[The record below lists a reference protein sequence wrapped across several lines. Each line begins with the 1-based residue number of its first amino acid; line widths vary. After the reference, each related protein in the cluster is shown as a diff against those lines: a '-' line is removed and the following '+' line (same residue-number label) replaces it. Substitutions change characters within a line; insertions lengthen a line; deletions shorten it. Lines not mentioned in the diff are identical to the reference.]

1 MSGYSGNEIAVI
13 GIACRFP
20 GANDAAALWR
30 LLAEGQEGIVDLDE
44 SALTAAGVPE
54 ALWRDPAYVRRAAV
68 LDGYD
73 RFSPLQFGL
82 TAAEAERMDPQH
94 RLFLETAWDAL
105 EQAGLAPRRRAGR
118 VGLFCGAGINTY
130 LHHCLDPRAALQS
143 DQAFATMILNSGD
156 FLATRAAY
164 ALDCT
169 GPAIT
174 VQSACSTSL
183 LAVHLAGQSL
193 LAGEADIALAGG
205 VTIAVP
211 HATGYL
217 YQPGMILSP
226 DGRCRPFD
234 LRAGGTVPGNGCG
247 LMVLRRLEDA
257 LAAGDPILAVLRG
270 SASGNDG
277 AGKVGFTA
285 PSAEGQAATIAEAWD
300 IAGLDPAEAG
310 YIETH
315 GTATELGDAI
325 EIRALKRVF
334 GSGGGGR
341 RIALGSIKSNIG
353 HTDAA
358 AGIAGLIKT
367 VLCLRH
373 RHLVPTLHF
382 TRPNPTLGLDDSP
395 FFVANATAPWLA
407 SGGLRRAGVS
417 SFGIGGNNVHVVVEE
432 APAAPPR
439 RASNRVQVVALSA
452 PTAETL
458 DETAHRL
465 AAWRDDDADGRA
477 AALDEIAATLQSGRE
492 AMAFRRADLVADRAG
507 LNRALERDRHVRA
520 RPGRP
525 VAFLF
530 AGQGSQYLGLAE
542 GLYRDHPLFRDAF
555 ARMAA
560 AVAADGGPDL
570 TAFVAPGARENPALA
585 HALSDTATVQPLLF
599 ALETALAA
607 LWRGVGIVPTAML
620 GHSIGELAAAS
631 VAGVIAPEAGAVLAA
646 RRGRLMAASPPGGM
660 LAVGLD
666 EAGADALLARH
677 PDLDLAAVNGPGQSV
692 LSGPVAAIEAAEAA
706 CRAEA
711 LPCARLAVSRAFHSR
726 LMDDAAASFRD
737 AFSGLTLA
745 PPSLPWLSNASGD
758 WVTEAEATDPAYW
771 CDLIRRPVRF
781 GDGLA
786 ILLARTDTA
795 LLELGPADTLAR
807 MAQTH
812 LAARAE
818 QPVLSS
824 QPPAGASADAQAEAP
839 LRTLARL
846 WESGVTVE
854 WSGLHDSPPPR
865 IALPATVFP
874 RQRFWIDPPAP
885 GAATISASSGA
896 PPTKNPDP
904 ARWLYAPVWVEHL
917 PTAAI
922 GTEDGPGAVCLLGLD
937 HPLGQALAARLEARG
952 CAVTGLSIADS
963 AATDP
968 TIWARHLDR
977 LDGPPP
983 ALILDL
989 MPLAVAGESEPDP
1002 DRALDILLF
1011 APMALTR
1018 CLAASSRPPCRT
1030 VAVSLGGWSA
1040 LGSEARSP
1048 WPSLALAA
1056 AKVLPLECPDLPR
1069 ELIDL
1074 DPALKGQ
1081 WDRQA
1086 DALQGA
1092 IEAAP
1097 SHAPGQEPLTALR
1110 NGRVWR
1116 RDFAPLP
1123 AGARPPLLRQG
1134 GVYLI
1139 TGGLGGVG
1147 LALARHLAERWQAR
1161 LILLSRRDPPP
1172 PESWAALAASDDPAE
1187 AHLGR
1192 ELTAIAES
1200 AQALRLVSADV
1211 ADPAQLAAAIAAAR
1225 RAFGTIHGCLHCA
1238 GLADYAGVAM
1248 RREREATLAVLRPK
1262 LHGSLALLKVLEADS
1277 LDFVLLCSSLGTV
1290 LFPTKFGQIGYEA
1303 ACEFQD
1309 GLAECRQDGRIVSV
1323 NWDDWTEV
1331 GMSVDAGDWLRE
1343 RLGHEP
1349 EPLVG
1354 IDRGEGGALLERV
1367 LDSGRSRLAVSVR
1380 DLSRLRR
1387 LATTHRADAAHEVR
1401 PLGTRLPRPDL
1412 DVPPVPPEGATER
1425 TLAEMWAE
1433 MLGLDSVG
1441 VEDDF
1446 FALGGHSLLAAALSA
1461 RIESV
1466 FATPFPPARLL
1477 AAPTVRDCGR
1487 HLCNASAVNAVTAT
1501 PTASGSP
1508 LVALRRGDH
1517 AVSPLFLIHGSDG
1530 DALSFIHLASLLPAS
1545 QPVFGLISP
1554 GLDGGIPLST
1564 IETIAETYLA
1574 AVRGLQPHGPYRLG
1588 GLSMGGVVAVEMT
1601 RLLHQDG
1608 ETVEPL
1614 LLIDTYAPTCPGM
1627 AQGFSADEVAQALQL
1642 TEALPP
1648 ARHRVIEANLRAL
1661 YAYRPR
1667 PLDQAAT
1674 LIKAREQALEI
1685 TTAIDLGWDGIF
1697 AHGLTIETVGGD
1709 HFTVLKPP
1717 FVAEVASAVARILA
1731 APDEER
1737 LD

>member
-1 MSGYSGNEIAVI
+1 MNGYSGNEIAVI

-44 SALTAAGVPE
+44 SALIAAGVPE
-54 ALWRDPAYVRRAAV
+54 AVWRNPAYVRRAAV

-105 EQAGLAPRRRAGR
+105 EQAGLAPRHRAGR
-118 VGLFCGAGINTY
+118 VGLYCGAGINTY
-130 LHHCLDPRAALQS
+130 LHHCLEPHAVLAS

-183 LAVHLAGQSL
+183 LAVHLASQSL

-205 VTIAVP
+205 VTVGVP
-211 HATGYL
+211 HAVGYL

-234 LRAGGTVPGNGCG
+234 VRAGGTVPGNGCG
-247 LMVLRRLEDA
+247 LVVLRRFEDA

-285 PSAEGQAATIAEAWD
+285 PSADGQAATIAEAWD

-373 RHLVPTLHF
+373 RHLVPSLHF
-382 TRPNPTLGLDDSP
+382 TAPNPTLGLDDSP

-407 SGGLRRAGVS
+407 ADGPRRAGIS

-432 APAAPPR
+432 APPAPPR

-452 PTAETL
+452 PSAEAL

-465 AAWRDDDADGRA
+465 AAWRDDAASERP

-492 AMAFRRADLVADRAG
+492 AMAFRRAELVADRAG
-507 LNRALERDRHVRA
+507 LARALERDRHVRA
-520 RPGRP
+520 RPGRS

-530 AGQGSQYLGLAE
+530 AGQGSQYPGLAE
-542 GLYRDHPLFRDAF
+542 GLYRAHPVFRDAF

-607 LWRGVGIVPTAML
+607 LWRELGIVPAAML
-620 GHSIGELAAAS
+620 GHSIGELAAAC
-631 VAGVIAPEAGAVLAA
+631 VAGVMTPEAGAVLAS
-646 RRGRLMAASPPGGM
+646 RRGRLMAATPPGGM

-666 EAGADALLARH
+666 EAGASAFLSRH
-677 PDLDLAAVNGPGQSV
+677 PDLDLAAINGPGQSV
-692 LSGPVAAIEAAEAA
+692 LSGPVAAIETAEAT
-706 CRAEA
+706 CRAES
-711 LPCARLAVSRAFHSR
+711 LPCARLAVTRAFHSR
-726 LMDDAAASFRD
+726 LMDGAAASFRD

-745 PPSLPWLSNASGD
+745 VPKLPWLSNASGR
-758 WVTEAEATDPAYW
+758 WVEEAEATDPAYW

-786 ILLARTDTA
+786 MLLAQPDTA

-807 MAQTH
+807 MAKSH
-812 LAARAE
+812 PAARAE

-824 QPPAGASADAQAEAP
+824 QPAAGASAEAQAEEP
-839 LRTLARL
+839 LRALARL
-846 WESGVTVE
+846 WESGVTVA
-854 WSGLHDSPPPR
+854 WRSLHDDPPPR
-865 IALPATVFP
+865 VALPATVFP

-885 GAATISASSGA
+885 GAVAAPSAADTSA
-896 PPTKNPDP
+896 LPPKRSDLD
-904 ARWLYAPVWVEHL
+904 RWLHAPIWVEHL
-917 PTAAI
+917 PAAAI
-922 GTEDGPGAVCLLGLD
+922 GRENGPTAICLLGLD
-937 HPLGQALAARLEARG
+937 HPLGRALAARLGAMG
-952 CAVTGLSIADS
+952 CAVTGLSVADS

-968 TIWARHLDR
+968 DLWSRHLDR
-977 LDGPPP
+977 LAGPPP
-983 ALILDL
+983 DLILDL
-989 MPLAVAGESEPDP
+989 MPLALAGESDPNP

-1018 CLAASSRPPCRT
+1018 SLAASARPPGRI
-1030 VAVSLGGWSA
+1030 VSVSLGGWSA
-1040 LGSEARSP
+1040 LGSEAVSP

-1056 AKVLPLECPDLPR
+1056 AKILPLEFPDLPR

-1074 DPALKGQ
+1074 DPALKGR
-1081 WDRQA
+1081 WDRLA
-1086 DALQGA
+1086 TALLGA
-1092 IEAAP
+1092 LEAAS
-1097 SHAPGQEPLTALR
+1097 SHALGQEPLTALR
-1110 NGRVWR
+1110 HGRVWR

-1123 AGARPPLLRQG
+1123 ASPLPPPLRQG
-1134 GVYLI
+1134 GVYLV

-1147 LALARHLAERWQAR
+1147 LALARHLAEHWQAR

-1172 PESWAALAASDDPAE
+1172 PESWATLAGSSDPRQ

-1192 ELTAIAES
+1192 ELIAIAAKAS
-1200 AQALRLVSADV
+1200 ALRLVAADV
-1211 ADPAQLAAAIAAAR
+1211 ADPAALSAAIAAAR
-1225 RAFGTIHGCLHCA
+1225 SAFGTIHGCLHCA
-1238 GLADYAGVAM
+1238 GLADYAGMVM
-1248 RREREATLAVLRPK
+1248 RRERDATLAVLRPK
-1262 LHGSLALLKVLEADS
+1262 LHGSLALLKALEPDR

-1309 GLAECRQDGRIVSV
+1309 GLAECRPDGRIVSV
-1323 NWDDWTEV
+1323 NWDDWTEA
-1331 GMSVDAGDWLRE
+1331 GMSVEAGDWLRE
-1343 RLGHEP
+1343 RLGHDS

-1354 IDRGEGGALLERV
+1354 IDRGEGGAALERV
-1367 LDSGRSRLAVSVR
+1367 LAAGRSRLALSVR
-1380 DLSRLRR
+1380 DLSRLRV
-1387 LATTHRADAAHEVR
+1387 LAPSRHADTDGNAR
-1401 PLGTRLPRPDL
+1401 PSGTRLPRPDL
-1412 DVPPVPPEGATER
+1412 DRPPTPPEGAVEQ
-1425 TLAEMWAE
+1425 TLAELWAE
-1433 MLGLDSVG
+1433 LLGLDSVG

-1446 FALGGHSLLAAALSA
+1446 FALGGHSLLAAALCG
-1461 RIESV
+1461 RIESA
-1466 FATPFPPARLL
+1466 FATAFPPARLL
-1477 AAPTVRDCGR
+1477 GEPTVRGCAR
-1487 HLCNASAVNAVTAT
+1487 HLSPDT
-1501 PTASGSP
+1501 TASGSP
-1508 LVALRRGDH
+1508 LVTLRRGDR
-1517 AVSPLFLIHGSDG
+1517 ALSPLFLIHGSDG
-1530 DALSFIHLASLLPAS
+1530 GALSFIHLASLLPAS
-1545 QPVFGLISP
+1545 LPVLGLVSP
-1554 GLDGGIPLST
+1554 GLEGGPPLTT
-1564 IETIAETYLA
+1564 IEAIAETYLDA
-1574 AVRGLQPHGPYRLG
+1574 ILSRQPHGPYRLG
-1588 GLSMGGVVAVEMT
+1588 GLSMGGVVAVEMA
-1601 RLLHQDG
+1601 RLLQLRG

-1614 LLIDTYAPTCPGM
+1614 LLIDSYAPTCPGM
-1627 AQGFSADEVAQALQL
+1627 AQGFSADEVA
-1642 TEALPP
+1642 EALRMTETLPT
-1648 ARHRVIEANLRAL
+1648 AHRRVIEANLRAL
-1661 YAYRPR
+1661 YAYRPVL
-1667 PLDQAAT
+1667 LDQSAT
-1674 LIKAREQALEI
+1674 LIKARTQALEI
-1685 TTAIDLGWDGIF
+1685 TTAPDLGWDGIF
-1697 AHGLTIETVGGD
+1697 ARGLTIETVAGH
-1709 HFTVLKPP
+1709 HFTVMKPP
-1717 FVAEVASAVARILA
+1717 FVAEVARTVAAILA
-1731 APDEER
+1731 ASG
-1737 LD
+1737 